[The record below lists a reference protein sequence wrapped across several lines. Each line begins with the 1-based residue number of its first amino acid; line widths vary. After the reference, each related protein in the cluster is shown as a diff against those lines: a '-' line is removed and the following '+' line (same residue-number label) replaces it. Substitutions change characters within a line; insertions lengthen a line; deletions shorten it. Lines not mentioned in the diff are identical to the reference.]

1 MDIQLLLCINNA
13 SGLPSGA
20 IIKLDVEL
28 ADDPLALELESK
40 FFPET
45 ACVCRVT
52 KTHVRLGERTYPIT
66 SHGTWV
72 GNIFWDAVGMSVET
86 ANALL
91 NYARD
96 LNVFSVDGGWSALC
110 DMWNDLSQPIDL
122 AQVMTK

>member
-45 ACVCRVT
+45 ACACRVT
-52 KTHVRLGERTYPIT
+52 KTHLHLSRRAYSIT

-72 GNIFWDAVGMSVET
+72 GNIFWDAVGMSLET

-91 NYARD
+91 NDVRN
-96 LNVFSVDGGWSALC
+96 LNVFRVDGGWSALC
-110 DMWNDLSQPIDL
+110 AMWNDLSQPIDL
-122 AQVMTK
+122 AQVMTE